1 MEVMKKWHRIHAQKA
16 KPPDAAPPDSRNVW
30 KYAVKIHVQTV
41 YTNSCTTSA
50 INELLTSITATKITA
65 F

>member
-1 MEVMKKWHRIHAQKA
+1 MEAMKKRHQIHVQKA
-16 KPPDAAPPDSRNVW
+16 KLPDAAPPDSRNVW
-30 KYAVKIHVQTV
+30 KSAVKIHVQTV

-50 INELLTSITATKITA
+50 ISELLTSITATKITA